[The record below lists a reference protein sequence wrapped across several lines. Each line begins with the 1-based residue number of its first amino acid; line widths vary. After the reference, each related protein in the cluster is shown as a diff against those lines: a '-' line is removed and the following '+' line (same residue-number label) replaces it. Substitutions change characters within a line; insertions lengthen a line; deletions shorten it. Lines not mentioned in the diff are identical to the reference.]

1 MSAAMRLW
9 ATFLMVAG
17 CATAPEVRDERP
29 PVPLEPVAVR
39 PVFIPEKD
47 ELFALIDPLKPLA
60 EEKLSS
66 MGHAISD
73 RGWPIEINLRTPE
86 MGLKDEH
93 ARVCVRLIGRVV
105 RPQGRF
111 ASIDVPAEACREAN
125 VYNPVNVISIS
136 AADIPNAPN
145 GALYVEALRLL
156 LESLSRQARVP
167 AGSSK
172 TP

>member
-1 MSAAMRLW
+1 
-9 ATFLMVAG
+9 
-17 CATAPEVRDERP
+17 
-29 PVPLEPVAVR
+29 
-39 PVFIPEKD
+39 
-47 ELFALIDPLKPLA
+47 
-60 EEKLSS
+60 

-73 RGWPIEINLRTPE
+73 RGWPVEVQLRTPE

-111 ASIDVPAEACREAN
+111 AAIDVPAEACREAN
-125 VYNPVNVISIS
+125 VYNPINVLSIT

-145 GALYVEALRLL
+145 GQLYVEALRLL

-167 AGSSK
+167 AGSQK
-172 TP
+172 AP